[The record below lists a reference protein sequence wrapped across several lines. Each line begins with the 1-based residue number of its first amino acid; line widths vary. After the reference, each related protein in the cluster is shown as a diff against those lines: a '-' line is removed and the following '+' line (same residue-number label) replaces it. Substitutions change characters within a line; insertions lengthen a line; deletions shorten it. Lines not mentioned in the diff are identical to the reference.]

1 MNDRILCWKK
11 PSGKLSIVHP
21 TTHIFRVNNAKIKV
35 FRLLLVLEAHQLTQ
49 GTRIMYLMKN
59 QGQKCYI
66 PRTHNN
72 FVILAMGHEIQQ

>member
-1 MNDRILCWKK
+1 M
-11 PSGKLSIVHP
+11 
-21 TTHIFRVNNAKIKV
+21 V